1 MAESLRFVGIDVSKD
16 RLDVAERPTPDCWSC
31 SNDPAGIELLRER
44 LQSAPPA
51 LIVLEATGGYEAAAA
66 AALASAG
73 LPVAI
78 VNPRQVRDF
87 ARAAGI
93 LAKTDQIDAATLALF
108 AERIRPE
115 VRPLPDAL
123 TEELTALV
131 ARRRQLV
138 EMLLSETNRLRLA
151 SAAVRRGIEKHI
163 QWLER
168 QLRDTDQDLERR
180 VQASPLWRA
189 KDKLLRSVPGIG
201 PTTARTLLAELPE
214 LGRLDRR
221 EIAAL
226 VGVAPFNRDSG
237 TLRGRRVIWGGR
249 SAVRRTLYMAT
260 LTATRFN
267 PLLRAF
273 YERLRARGKPAKV
286 ALVACMRKLLTILNA
301 MLRDGRSWQPS
312 GLDPAAEHASGTA

>member
-1 MAESLRFVGIDVSKD
+1 MSTSLRFLGIDVSKQ
-16 RLDVAERPTPDCWSC
+16 RLDVAERPATEPWSC
-31 SNDPAGIELLRER
+31 ANDPAGLQR
-44 LQSAPPA
+44 LVDRLETAPPT
-51 LIVLEATGGYEAAAA
+51 LIVLEATGGYEAACAT
-66 AALASAG
+66 ALALAD

-87 ARAAGI
+87 ARATGI
-93 LAKTDQIDAATLALF
+93 LAKTDRIDAAALALF

-115 VRPLPDAL
+115 VRPLPDPL
-123 TEELTALV
+123 TEELSALV
-131 ARRRQLV
+131 ARRRQIT
-138 EMLLSETNRLRLA
+138 EMLLAEKNRLRLA
-151 SAAVRRGIEKHI
+151 SRPVRRGIEKHI

-168 QLRDTDQDLERR
+168 QLHDTDQDLERR

-189 KDKLLRSVPGIG
+189 KDDLLQSVPGIG

-237 TLRGRRVIWGGR
+237 TLRGRRVVWGGR
-249 SAVRRTLYMAT
+249 ATVRRALYMAA

-273 YERLRARGKPAKV
+273 YLRLRARGKPAKV

-301 MLRDGRSWQPS
+301 MLRDQRPWQPR
-312 GLDPAAEHASGTA
+312 LVPCQA

>member
-1 MAESLRFVGIDVSKD
+1 MSDSLRFLGIDVSKE
-16 RLDVAERPTPDCWSC
+16 RLDLAERPTSEVWHCA
-31 SNDPAGIELLRER
+31 NDPLGIER
-44 LQSAPPA
+44 LVEHLCAAPPA
-51 LIVLEATGGYEAAAA
+51 LIVLEATGGYEAAVA

-87 ARAAGI
+87 ARATGV

-115 VRPLPDAL
+115 VRPLPEPLA
-123 TEELTALV
+123 EELTALV

-138 EMLLSETNRLRLA
+138 EMLLSERNRLRLA
-151 SAAVRRGIEKHI
+151 SSAVRRGIEKHVH
-163 QWLER
+163 WLER
-168 QLRDTDQDLERR
+168 QLEDTDQDLERR

-189 KDKLLRSVPGIG
+189 KDNLLQSVPGIG
-201 PTTARTLLAELPE
+201 PTTARTLMAELPE

-237 TLRGRRVIWGGR
+237 TLRGRRVVWGGR
-249 SAVRRTLYMAT
+249 AAVRRTLYMAT
-260 LTATRFN
+260 LTATRYN
-267 PLLRAF
+267 PPLRTF
-273 YERLRARGKPAKV
+273 YLRLRQRGKPAKV
-286 ALVACMRKLLTILNA
+286 ALVACMRKLLTVLNA
-301 MLRDGRSWQPS
+301 MLRDQRPWRPPLLQ
-312 GLDPAAEHASGTA
+312 A